1 MSGLDFLD
9 SNVLV
14 YAYDPNDARKQSM
27 AQPLVEKALAGDGI
41 ASIQVLSEFAVILL
55 YKLTPRAKPEEVA
68 EILDSLT
75 PIKLVALD
83 RGVVHRAL
91 EACSTYGIH
100 FYDAMI
106 VAAAERGG
114 CARILS
120 EDLNAGQKYFQI
132 PVENPFI

>member
-14 YAYDPNDARKQSM
+14 YAYDPSDPRKQSI
-27 AQPLVEKALAGDGI
+27 AQGIVEKAAAGEGV
-41 ASIQVLSEFAVILL
+41 ASTQVLSEFAVSLL

-68 EILDSLT
+68 EILDSLN
-75 PIKLVALD
+75 PIKLVGSD
-83 RGVVHRAL
+83 SGVVRRAL
-91 EACSTYGIH
+91 EACSSYGIH
-100 FYDAMI
+100 FYDALI

-132 PVENPFI
+132 LVENPFI